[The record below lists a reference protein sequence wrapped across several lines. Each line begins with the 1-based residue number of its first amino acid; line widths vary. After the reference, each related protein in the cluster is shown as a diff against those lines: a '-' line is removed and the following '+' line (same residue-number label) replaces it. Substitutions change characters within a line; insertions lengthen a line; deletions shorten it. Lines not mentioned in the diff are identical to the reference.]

1 MTSKQA
7 RAKDGDDIED
17 TSMSACGEFDQDES
31 EETVA
36 MVRASKSTMLRG
48 PGLTVVGPLQ
58 AAKADSSGRHTED
71 VRYPLFYK
79 LEASD

>member
-7 RAKDGDDIED
+7 HAEDGDDIED
-17 TSMSACGEFDQDES
+17 TSMSARGEFDQNES

-48 PGLTVVGPLQ
+48 PGPTVVGPSQ
-58 AAKADSSGRHTED
+58 AAKADSSGRRTENM
-71 VRYPLFYK
+71 RYPLFYK
-79 LEASD
+79 SESSD